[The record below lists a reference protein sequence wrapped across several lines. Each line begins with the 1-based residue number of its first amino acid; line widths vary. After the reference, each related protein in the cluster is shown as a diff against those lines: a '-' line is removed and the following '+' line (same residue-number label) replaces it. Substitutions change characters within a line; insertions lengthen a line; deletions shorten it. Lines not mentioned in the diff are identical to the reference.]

1 MLNIIIL
8 FLWVNN
14 MENILKYLKV
24 ENINLKLQSKNK
36 NQVIKEMCEFIKNN
50 ENILD
55 ISKCYDDILKREN
68 IGSTQ
73 ITEKIAI
80 PHTKTN
86 QVKDFVISLGVSK
99 NGIDYGVEK
108 IKLIILFLV
117 PNDKH
122 IEYLKLLATISRVF
136 VNEKLVDNIINSN
149 SSEDIIDYLKGC
161 K

>member
-1 MLNIIIL
+1 
-8 FLWVNN
+8 

-24 ENINLKLQSKNK
+24 ENINLKLQAKNK
-36 NQVIKEMCEFIKNN
+36 NQVIKEMCEFIKHN

-80 PHTKTN
+80 PHTKTT

-99 NGIDYGVEK
+99 NGIDYGSEK

-136 VNEKLVDNIINSN
+136 VNEKLVDDIINSN
-149 SSEDIIDYLKGC
+149 SSEEVMNYLKGC